1 VRNALI
7 VLAAVALVL
16 VGIGGLNHSLRFDV
30 DFVVVSWSYVSV
42 FWITLVVGAALLLTG
57 LVAAFLARTSAVAA
71 QRKLEAE
78 LQTTYERLRAAEA
91 RIPAEPP
98 APTEEEEPPV
108 ASLVDSVA
116 TDPEAPPTTD

>member
-1 VRNALI
+1 MRNALI
-7 VLAAVALVL
+7 VLVAVALVL
-16 VGIGGLNHSLRFDV
+16 VGIGGLNRSLQFDV

-91 RIPAEPP
+91 RLPAQSPV
-98 APTEEEEPPV
+98 PTEEE
-108 ASLVDSVA
+108 ASPAASMGDSA
-116 TDPEAPPTTD
+116 PTETEAPTTTD

>member
-1 VRNALI
+1 MRNALI
-7 VLAAVALVL
+7 VLVAVALAL
-16 VGIGGLNHSLRFDV
+16 VGIGGLNRSLQFDV
-30 DFVVVSWSYVSV
+30 DFVVVSWSYVSA

-91 RIPAEPP
+91 RIPVEPP
-98 APTEEEEPPV
+98 APTEEEVSPV
-108 ASLVDSVA
+108 TPMGDSA
-116 TDPEAPPTTD
+116 PTEPEAPPTTD